1 MGASLTLIMRKT
13 FIEMD
18 LNLEDLTLVHDTYHG
33 IIPGQSSSPNRRI
46 DLEVACG
53 SGDNK
58 HREILMFEVASFDI
72 EYNCILGRSFL
83 LKFMV
88 VIHTAYAMIKMPGPK
103 GVITI
108 KANQRDGLAC
118 ENASL
123 SYVGCFEEKAAQEQ
137 AAKAAKV
144 KGGSM
149 PSKTSASKPP
159 IGNSPRLLP
168 SSKGTNIALGSTPA
182 LVDQKADNKLKGTM
196 ETKDK
201 QVIVDPSNP
210 DKKLW
215 ISDNLNPK

>member
-1 MGASLTLIMRKT
+1 
-13 FIEMD
+13 
-18 LNLEDLTLVHDTYHG
+18 
-33 IIPGQSSSPNRRI
+33 
-46 DLEVACG
+46 
-53 SGDNK
+53 
-58 HREILMFEVASFDI
+58 
-72 EYNCILGRSFL
+72 
-83 LKFMV
+83 
-88 VIHTAYAMIKMPGPK
+88 
-103 GVITI
+103 
-108 KANQRDGLAC
+108 
-118 ENASL
+118 L

>member
-46 DLEVACG
+46 DLEVPCG

-123 SYVGCFEEKAAQEQ
+123 SYVGYFEEKAAQEQ

-215 ISDNLNPK
+215 ISDNLDPK

>member
-1 MGASLTLIMRKT
+1 MRKT
-13 FIEMD
+13 FIEMG

-58 HREILMFEVASFDI
+58 HREMLMFEVASFDI

-108 KANQRDGLAC
+108 KAAC

-215 ISDNLNPK
+215 ISDNLDPK